1 MLNVDPM
8 SRRPNR
14 SGILRIDRL
23 SEFIENEERLR
34 FIAEELSHRTKNL
47 LAVVQAIA
55 NQIGRRS
62 ESQKD
67 FQSQFSQRLQGLSR
81 SIDLLVEEDGRGASI
96 ADLVRSHLEPFGEV
110 DGMRISA
117 TGPSV
122 LLNPEAAQNIGLALH
137 ELATNAIKHGALSV
151 PEGLVTVEW
160 ELEAADVGPA
170 LFRLIWIERNGPK
183 VTPPTHQGF
192 GHIVLQ
198 RMTAATLQGHVSHE
212 FDSRGV
218 SWTLEVPAAAA
229 IVGAA
234 AVQKRDWRVSKSKP
248 PVIRA
253 VRAKGARYL
262 SLSKGPVM

>member
-1 MLNVDPM
+1 VLNIQSM
-8 SRRPNR
+8 IRSPNR
-14 SGILRIDRL
+14 FGITRIDRL

-34 FIAEELSHRTKNL
+34 FIADELSHRTKNL

-55 NQIGRRS
+55 AQIGRRS
-62 ESQKD
+62 VSLKD
-67 FQSQFSQRLQGLSR
+67 FQQQFSQRLQGLSR
-81 SIDLLVEEDGRGASI
+81 SIDLLVDEDGRGASI

-110 DGMRISA
+110 DGVRISA
-117 TGPSV
+117 TGPDV

-151 PEGLVTVEW
+151 PEGLVTVDW
-160 ELEAADVGPA
+160 ELKTAGVGPA

-218 SWTLEVPAAAA
+218 SWTLEVPAAGVT
-229 IVGAA
+229 VGEGMA
-234 AVQKRDWRVSKSKP
+234 QTRNWRVSRRSQ

-253 VRAKGARYL
+253 TAAR
-262 SLSKGPVM
+262 